1 MATPESN
8 TKKLIRETLDGYGLR
23 YSMNT
28 TGGYGRSG
36 DLDFTVNAWGY
47 YLVIEAKSVLS
58 AYGKRGPTALQ
69 WDTIDEVTK
78 GGGLALVVDENTA
91 EDLETVL
98 DTLHAYRD
106 SIRQEAHDWTKQ
118 RCERNHAKYER
129 PNLIPATDTQPTIR
143 KTRTK

>member
-1 MATPESN
+1 MAETPESKV
-8 TKKLIRETLDGYGLR
+8 KKFIRATLDGYGLR

-47 YLVIEAKSVLS
+47 YLVIEAKSILS

-91 EDLETVL
+91 EDLENVL
-98 DTLHAYRD
+98 DTLYAYRD

-118 RCERNHAKYER
+118 RCVENHAKYPR
-129 PNLIPATDTQPTIR
+129 PNITPDTKPPTKR
-143 KTRTK
+143 KKAK